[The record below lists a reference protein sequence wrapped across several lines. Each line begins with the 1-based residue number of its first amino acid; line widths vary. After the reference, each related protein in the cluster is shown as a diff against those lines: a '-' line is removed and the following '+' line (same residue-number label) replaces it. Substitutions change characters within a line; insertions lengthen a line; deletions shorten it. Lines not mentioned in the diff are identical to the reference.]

1 MTKPR
6 LRRVVIGLLAG
17 VLASLP
23 LAAAW
28 GHAALACVLGTLGGA
43 FYGLFNPPTKQ
54 PGAWL
59 DGVFTAAVLG
69 IPFWG
74 ACSVFALPV
83 FTGKGPQWTAEGM
96 RALFPALVGWV
107 LAGGLLGLL
116 APLGSWLA
124 ARLLGAEPEGMPP
137 APALEKT
144 RILILGGGF
153 AGVGT
158 ASELER
164 LFRADP
170 SVEFTLVSETNAL
183 LFTPMLT
190 EVAASSLEPT
200 HISSPLRTSLRR
212 TRVVRGRVVDIDLD
226 GRCVRVQRG
235 QTSRDTPGETDEFPY
250 DHVVLAL
257 GAVANYL
264 GNDAVREHSLD
275 FKSLGDAIRI
285 RNAVIAAFDAAD
297 SEPDPDKRR
306 AGLTFVIAGG
316 GFSGAELAGAL
327 NDFARGILA
336 DYPGVSADDLRVIV
350 VHSRERI
357 LPELSASLATYALDR
372 MQARGVTFK
381 LNARVTD
388 AQRGAVT
395 IQAKDKDGTAPEPE
409 EIAAGTLVWTAG
421 AAPGPV
427 LKRLPVEHDK
437 RGGVVTDSTLAVKG
451 RPGVWALGDCAAV
464 PDAKTG
470 KLCPG
475 TAQFAV
481 RQAPHLARNLHA
493 VIHGR
498 PAKPFHF
505 EALGTLC
512 VVGHQTAC
520 AEIRGWRFSGFFAWV
535 LWRGIYWV
543 KLPGLER
550 KVRVLSDWLIELF
563 FPRDI
568 VQTLDFSDERDPAG
582 EPPPGPE
589 PMGAPSL
596 PRPPEPA

>member
-1 MTKPR
+1 MIPPV
-6 LRRVVIGLLAG
+6 RRRRAALGASIGILAG
-17 VLASLP
+17 FP

-28 GHAALACVLGTLGGA
+28 GHAALAVGLVALYGA
-43 FYGLFNPPTKQ
+43 FYLLFNPPKKE

-83 FTGKGPQWTAEGM
+83 LTGMGPQWTAEGM

-107 LAGGLLGLL
+107 LAGALLGLL
-116 APLGSWLA
+116 APLGFWVA
-124 ARLLGAEPEGMPP
+124 ERLLGPEPAVPPP
-137 APALEKT
+137 APPAEKR

-170 SVEFTLVSETNAL
+170 SVEFILVSETNAL
-183 LFTPMLT
+183 LFTPMLA

-200 HISSPLRTSLRR
+200 HISSPLRTGLKR
-212 TRVVRGRVVDIDLD
+212 TRVVRGSVVDIDLD
-226 GRCVRVQRG
+226 ARCVRVQRRRTG
-235 QTSRDTPGETDEFPY
+235 QDIRAETNEFSY
-250 DHVVLAL
+250 NHLVLAL
-257 GAVANYL
+257 GAVSNYL

-297 SEPDPDKRR
+297 GEPDSAKRR

-327 NDFARGILA
+327 NDFVRGMLA
-336 DYPGVSADDLRVIV
+336 DYPGIAADDLRVIV
-350 VHSRERI
+350 VHSRARI
-357 LPELSASLATYALDR
+357 LPELSESLATYALER

-381 LNARVTD
+381 LNARVTG
-388 AQRGAVT
+388 ARPGAVT
-395 IQAKDKDGTAPEPE
+395 IQAKDQDGLAADPE
-409 EIAAGTLVWTAG
+409 EIAAGMLVWTAG

-427 LKRLPVEHDK
+427 LKMLPVEHDQ
-437 RGGVVTDSTLAVKG
+437 RGAVVTDSTLAVKS
-451 RPGVWALGDCAAV
+451 RPGVWALGDCASV

-470 KLCPG
+470 KPCPG

-493 VIHGR
+493 VLHGR
-498 PAKPFHF
+498 PAQPFHF

-520 AEIRGWRFSGFFAWV
+520 AEIRGRHFSGFFAWV

-550 KVRVLSDWLIELF
+550 KVRVLSDWIIELF

-568 VQTLDFSDERDPAG
+568 VQTLDFGDEQSQSGA
-582 EPPPGPE
+582 PPPVPE
-589 PMGAPSL
+589 PMNTPVSASVS
-596 PRPPEPA
+596 